1 MQNILTLGLHS
12 PSGLVRK
19 GSALLLQVPKRI
31 ARLQARPAD
40 YQTRPPV
47 LVNSFP
53 KSGTHLLDQ
62 IVDALPNCR
71 NYGEFISS
79 MTSSFR
85 FQLRTPAQCSRRLA
99 ATTPGELVRAH
110 LFYSEE
116 VSCAIQELQFI
127 HLYIYRD
134 PRDVVLSE
142 SHYLRTINK
151 WHRLHPYFRDAK
163 TLEDAISLSICGL
176 PDLAPSVD
184 FPNIKVRFERY
195 AEWIENKDVLAVR
208 FEDLVSDRRDATLRS
223 IAQYYAERAQT
234 PESVDELVQA
244 MKLRIDPKRS
254 HTYRKGASGGWQSKF
269 TDEHRRLFDEIAG
282 DLLRQYGFE

>member
-1 MQNILTLGLHS
+1 MQNILTLGLHNS
-12 PSGLVRK
+12 SGLVRK

-85 FQLRTPAQCSRRLA
+85 FQRRTPAQCSRRLA

-116 VSCAIQELQFI
+116 VSSAIRERQFI

-151 WHRLHPYFRDAK
+151 WHRLHPYFRDAQ

-184 FPNIKVRFERY
+184 YPNIKVRFERY

-208 FEDLVSDRRDATLRS
+208 FEDLVSNRRDATLRS

-244 MKLRIDPKRS
+244 MKLSIAPERS

-269 TDEHRRLFDEIAG
+269 TAEHRRLFDEVAG
-282 DLLRQYGFE
+282 DLLQQYGFE